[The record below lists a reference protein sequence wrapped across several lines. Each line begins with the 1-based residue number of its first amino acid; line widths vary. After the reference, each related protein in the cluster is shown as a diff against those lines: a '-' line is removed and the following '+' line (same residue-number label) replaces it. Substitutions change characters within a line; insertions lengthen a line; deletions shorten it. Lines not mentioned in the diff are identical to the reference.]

1 MRKFLLIMLVILA
14 MPALAQNDYQYRIS
28 SYMAIDGFETYNYQ
42 YADVVGT
49 DLRSIHK
56 NDLVEQ
62 MELIDSLV
70 YDEAG
75 RIISIQTHQ
84 HFDYGWRKVCWIDY
98 TYNDKGLRATRKNY
112 NDFGDGFGGILGGTY
127 YYSYDDEGKMTRRE
141 LEFDN
146 YLFEIIEYQYND
158 KGQLEA
164 EIAKT
169 DAFTGIFENSLLTE
183 YYYDDNGNRTTT
195 MIFAWTYDWYLQM
208 SFLQEY
214 DEFGNCIVEQSFSAE
229 GIAQEKRVYE
239 YDLEVS
245 ADNVF
250 QFSNP
255 EGSYPTLP
263 PMKNKVESYESWL
276 INQNTNQLVYL
287 RDYLFL
293 YDVIS
298 EDDDDDDDTDTTNV
312 VNNNYVKANIY
323 PNPTYNNITI
333 ESDEVDQVEVLDICG
348 RVLFTSEVRG
358 TLIIDMKEYEAG
370 IYFVR
375 LHNDGATSVQKVIK
389 K

>member
-14 MPALAQNDYQYRIS
+14 MPAFAQNNYQYRIS
-28 SYMAIDGFETYNYQ
+28 SYMAIDGFEIYNYQ
-42 YADVVGT
+42 YSDVVGT

-56 NDLVEQ
+56 IDLVEQ

-84 HFDYGWRKVCWIDY
+84 NFDYGWRKVCWIDY
-98 TYNDKGLRATRKNY
+98 TYNEMGLRATRKNY

-127 YYSYDDEGKMTRRE
+127 YYSYDDEGRITRRE

-146 YLFEIIEYQYND
+146 YLFEMIEYHYND

-164 EIAKT
+164 EVAKT
-169 DAFTGIFENSLLTE
+169 DAFTGTFENSLLTE

-195 MIFAWTYDWYLQM
+195 MIYAWTYDWYLQM

-214 DEFGNCIVEQSFSAE
+214 DEFGNCIEEKTFSAE
-229 GIAQEKRVYE
+229 GVAQEKRVYE

-245 ADNVF
+245 ADKVF
-250 QFSNP
+250 QFPNP

-276 INQNTNQLVYL
+276 VNQNTNQLVYL

-293 YDVIS
+293 YDVIGT
-298 EDDDDDDDTDTTNV
+298 EDPEEPDSTS
-312 VNNNYVKANIY
+312 VNNISINTRIY
-323 PNPTYNNITI
+323 PNPTSDYIMI
-333 ESDEVDQVEVLDICG
+333 ESEEVEYVQLLDICG
-348 RVLFTSEVRG
+348 RELFATEVRNS
-358 TLIIDMKEYEAG
+358 LAIDMNEYEAG

-375 LHNDGATSVQKVIK
+375 LHSNGATSVQKVVK